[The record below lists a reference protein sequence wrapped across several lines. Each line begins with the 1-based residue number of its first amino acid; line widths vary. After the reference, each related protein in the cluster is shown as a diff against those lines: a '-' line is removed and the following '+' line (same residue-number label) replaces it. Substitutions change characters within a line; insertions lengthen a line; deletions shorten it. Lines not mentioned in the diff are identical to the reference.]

1 MNNTFPVGSDT
12 AQSELT
18 NGALASG
25 SAQNLRWEI
34 TSANTSSG
42 VFSLAIRRGDDTNNN
57 NVLREVATKAIAMPA
72 LLSVAAI
79 VYMQMFRQ
87 QYNKRNK

>member
-1 MNNTFPVGSDT
+1 M
-12 AQSELT
+12 SEPWDWSET
-18 NGALASG
+18 VTRNV
-25 SAQNLRWEI
+25 
-34 TSANTSSG
+34 T
-42 VFSLAIRRGDDTNNN
+42 DDTNNN

>member
-1 MNNTFPVGSDT
+1 MPVSEPWNWREPVTNNVT
-12 AQSELT
+12 
-18 NGALASG
+18 
-25 SAQNLRWEI
+25 
-34 TSANTSSG
+34 
-42 VFSLAIRRGDDTNNN
+42 DDTNNN

>member
-1 MNNTFPVGSDT
+1 M
-12 AQSELT
+12 SEPWDWT
-18 NGALASG
+18 ETVTRNV
-25 SAQNLRWEI
+25 
-34 TSANTSSG
+34 T
-42 VFSLAIRRGDDTNNN
+42 DDTNNN

>member
-1 MNNTFPVGSDT
+1 M
-12 AQSELT
+12 SEPWDWSET
-18 NGALASG
+18 VTRNVT
-25 SAQNLRWEI
+25 E
-34 TSANTSSG
+34 
-42 VFSLAIRRGDDTNNN
+42 DTNNN

-72 LLSVAAI
+72 LLSVAAL